1 MEVPHRQT
9 KYERCL
15 VDLALK
21 CCRRRQ
27 LIAARKTDRWHWAA
41 PPRAVDA
48 FDAKADASAV
58 LAAAG
63 APVDK
68 CQVTADAP
76 DWYHPGRSG
85 CLRLGPTVLAQFGE
99 IHPAVL
105 ATLDVAGPVA
115 AFEAFLDAVPRPK
128 AVKTARPLLKLSPF
142 QPVKRDFAFVV
153 DSAVAADKVV
163 RAARGSDKTLIAGV
177 EVFDL
182 YGGEGI
188 GDGMKSIAIAVTL
201 QPTEATLTDAEIE
214 AVRTKIIASV
224 EKQTGGRLRGRGST
238 RCRARRR
245 RTRRCV

>member
-1 MEVPHRQT
+1 
-9 KYERCL
+9 
-15 VDLALK
+15 
-21 CCRRRQ
+21 
-27 LIAARKTDRWHWAA
+27 
-41 PPRAVDA
+41 
-48 FDAKADASAV
+48 
-58 LAAAG
+58 
-63 APVDK
+63 
-68 CQVTADAP
+68 
-76 DWYHPGRSG
+76 WYHPGRSG

-128 AVKTARPLLKLSPF
+128 AVKTARPLLKLSPL

-153 DSAVAADKVV
+153 DSAVTADKVV

-182 YGGEGI
+182 YEGEGI

-214 AVRTKIIASV
+214 AVRTKIIANV
-224 EKQTGGRLRGRGST
+224 EKQTGGRLRG
-238 RCRARRR
+238 
-245 RTRRCV
+245 